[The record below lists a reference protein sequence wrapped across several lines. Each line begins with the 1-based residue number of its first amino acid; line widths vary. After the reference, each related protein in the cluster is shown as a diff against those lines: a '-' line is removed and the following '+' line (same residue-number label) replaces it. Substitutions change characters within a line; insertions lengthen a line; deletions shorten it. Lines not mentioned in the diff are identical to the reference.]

1 MKLEAIRLNKLDKNQ
16 VITSRVSKIRN
27 NETQNTAEVGKQQVY
42 ASHLGFKGGK
52 QIPALLD
59 EYKWAIRH
67 DKLPAALSFMKLE
80 APAESLDGVFRC
92 ILADKDLSYEFID
105 SFSTQPRQIKHV
117 VAALREKLPANSDIL
132 NIFAYDNP
140 YKKAYAN
147 YLEARV
153 QNAKSVSELLTIR
166 PDWDEQVLIQ
176 KHRELYHNDDFELG
190 VVPNSIG
197 ADNYTRII
205 EYLKNYVD
213 IGFKTKKNISDL
225 NINGQV
231 FKFENFIDGKSDKNV
246 FKITTPSGEA
256 FILKMGKPEERGL
269 NKPFAIGTL
278 AMIDTYLTKNNCR
291 NSAPIRYY
299 HHNSNTSLYEF
310 IEHNKADTKFTT
322 SNAFTQNMP
331 DFADLGLTQNDTVG
345 SNNYFKLEANQ
356 KAMQGTYDFQYG
368 VDHKEFISVDNDHVT
383 YNQLLCPVDYKY
395 NKPLPCEMQMFF

>member
-1 MKLEAIRLNKLDKNQ
+1 MNLDAIKLNKLNKNQ
-16 VITSRVSKIRN
+16 VLLSQVSKHQN
-27 NETQNTAEVGKQQVY
+27 KETQNFSEVEQQQVY
-42 ASHLGFKGGK
+42 ASHLSFKGGK
-52 QIPALLD
+52 SITALLD
-59 EYKWAIRH
+59 EYKWGIRH
-67 DKLPAALSFMKLE
+67 DKLPAALSFIKLD
-80 APAESLDGVFRC
+80 APPESIDKLLRH
-92 ILADKDLSYEFID
+92 ILKDNDLSFEFID

-117 VAALREKLPANSDIL
+117 VKALREKLTETSDVL
-132 NIFAYDNP
+132 NIFASDSP

-147 YLEARV
+147 YLDIRV
-153 QNAKSVSELLTIR
+153 QNAKSVSELLAIR

-176 KHRELYHNDDFELG
+176 KHKELYHNNDFELG

-197 ADNYTRII
+197 TDNYKII
-205 EYLKNYVD
+205 VDYLRSYMD

-246 FKITTPSGEA
+246 FKITTPSGDS

-299 HHNSNTSLYEF
+299 HHNSNTALYEF
-310 IEHNKADTKFTT
+310 IEHNTADTKFTT